1 MIVIAATGIY
11 IVEGDIQPDEFGS
24 IPRALWW
31 ATVTL
36 TTVGYG
42 DVVPITSLGRV
53 LGIVIVITGIGMAA
67 LPAGILASGFTS
79 EVGRRRE
86 RFKNAILIW
95 VEDGTFSKHENSEFV
110 DLRVELGITRTDAAL
125 MLREAR
131 AEYKR
136 TRVTDKQTVCP
147 ECGHSL
153 KEHP

>member
-1 MIVIAATGIY
+1 M
-11 IVEGDIQPDEFGS
+11 
-24 IPRALWW
+24 
-31 ATVTL
+31 
-36 TTVGYG
+36 
-42 DVVPITSLGRV
+42 
-53 LGIVIVITGIGMAA
+53 
-67 LPAGILASGFTS
+67 
-79 EVGRRRE
+79 
-86 RFKNAILIW
+86 IW

-136 TRVTDKQTVCP
+136 TRVIDKQTVCP